1 MLLFQRGRGCA
12 AGSAHTVM
20 QRNNAAAHG
29 TGIFLPFIL
38 QKDGKPACENGAAV
52 GQKTGVVARTIAFF
66 QTVQAP
72 AGERGAFKAIA
83 QALFTAAVPD
93 GTGTSVTR
101 LAFVPVQASCTG
113 THAFANGTVLIAYH
127 AVHAARREHI
137 FGNGIRHMHSGI
149 SPFRPGGGPARAF
162 SKHGFQKQQPQGPC
176 RSGRNGAVPA
186 FGSAFIPQT
195 RPSARGLHA
204 VKICGGICLTVHAA
218 DSGKSKRSS
227 GYLGIG
233 IKSGTRSMRE
243 SA

>member
-52 GQKTGVVARTIAFF
+52 GQKTGVVARTLAFF

-72 AGERGAFKAIA
+72 AGERGAFKTIA

-93 GTGTSVTR
+93 GTGTAVTR

-113 THAFANGTVLIAYH
+113 THAFANV
-127 AVHAARREHI
+127 
-137 FGNGIRHMHSGI
+137 
-149 SPFRPGGGPARAF
+149 
-162 SKHGFQKQQPQGPC
+162 QKTTA
-176 RSGRNGAVPA
+176 N
-186 FGSAFIPQT
+186 
-195 RPSARGLHA
+195 
-204 VKICGGICLTVHAA
+204 
-218 DSGKSKRSS
+218 
-227 GYLGIG
+227 
-233 IKSGTRSMRE
+233 
-243 SA
+243 